1 MSKTKKQKK
10 NRQFGKDWYIIMAV
24 AELGAIGMLGITV
37 GQYAGIASKVFA
49 LPLAIDLVTRL
60 NTIRKAFKQV

>member
-1 MSKTKKQKK
+1 MTKTKKQKK

-49 LPLAIDLVTRL
+49 FPLAIDLVIRL